1 MSSVSTL
8 LFQNSSI
15 KQNRWDSVSTMDNL
29 ITIDGP
35 GGSGK
40 GTVAKLLAAK
50 LGWNILDSGA
60 LYRLIALISE
70 NIKETDPDIIGIELK
85 DKNIFFKLKG
95 DQYHLI
101 FDGKD
106 ITDTIRREE
115 IGIKASDLAHN
126 QNIRDLIKDTQRSF
140 YNPNTGLIADGRDMG
155 SVVFPEAKIKIYL
168 DASIEE
174 RAKRRQIQ
182 LKEKGMEVNMR
193 NLISSLEDR
202 DLKDKNRDVS
212 PLLIPEGAKVIDST
226 NLSIDEVVNKIM
238 DLI

>member
-1 MSSVSTL
+1 
-8 LFQNSSI
+8 
-15 KQNRWDSVSTMDNL
+15 MDKL

-40 GTVAKLLAAK
+40 GTVAKILAAK

-70 NIKETDPDIIGIELK
+70 NIKKTDPDSIGKELK
-85 DKNIFFKLKG
+85 DKSIFFELVK
-95 DQYHLI
+95 DQYHLF

-106 ITDTIRREE
+106 VTNFIRREE
-115 IGIKASDLAHN
+115 IGVKASDLAHN

-140 YNPNTGLIADGRDMG
+140 YDPNIGLIADGRDMG
-155 SVVFPEAKIKIYL
+155 SVVFPEAGIKIYL

-212 PLLIPEGAKVIDST
+212 PLLIPQGAKVIDST

>member
-1 MSSVSTL
+1 
-8 LFQNSSI
+8 
-15 KQNRWDSVSTMDNL
+15 MDNL

-40 GTVAKLLAAK
+40 GTVAKLLATK

-60 LYRLIALISE
+60 LYRLLALISE
-70 NIKETDPDIIGIELK
+70 NIKETDPDSIGIVLK

-115 IGIKASDLAHN
+115 IGIKASDLARN

-140 YNPNTGLIADGRDMG
+140 YDPNIGLIADGRDMG
-155 SVVFPEAKIKIYL
+155 SVVFPEAEIKIYL

-212 PLLIPEGAKVIDST
+212 PLLIPQGAKVIDST

>member
-1 MSSVSTL
+1 
-8 LFQNSSI
+8 
-15 KQNRWDSVSTMDNL
+15 MDNL

-70 NIKETDPDIIGIELK
+70 NIKNTDPDSIGIELK
-85 DKNIFFKLKG
+85 NKKIIFELIE
-95 DQYHLI
+95 DQYHLF

-106 ITDTIRREE
+106 VTNLIRKEE
-115 IGIKASDLAHN
+115 IGTKASDLAHN
-126 QNIRDLIKDTQRSF
+126 QNIRNLIKDTQRSF
-140 YNPNTGLIADGRDMG
+140 YDSNTGLVADGRDMG
-155 SVVFPEAKIKIYL
+155 SVVFPEAGIKIYL

-193 NLISSLEDR
+193 NLILSLEDR
-202 DLKDKNRDVS
+202 DQKDKNREVS
-212 PLLIPEGAKVIDST
+212 PLLIPNGATMIDST

-238 DLI
+238 DLT

>member
-1 MSSVSTL
+1 
-8 LFQNSSI
+8 
-15 KQNRWDSVSTMDNL
+15 MDNL

-70 NIKETDPDIIGIELK
+70 NIKNTDPDSIGIELK
-85 DKNIFFKLKG
+85 NKKIIFELIE
-95 DQYHLI
+95 DQYHLF

-106 ITDTIRREE
+106 VTNFIRKEE
-115 IGIKASDLAHN
+115 IGTKASDLAHN
-126 QNIRDLIKDTQRSF
+126 QNIRNLIKDTQRSF
-140 YNPNTGLIADGRDMG
+140 YDPNIGLVADGRDMG
-155 SVVFPEAKIKIYL
+155 SVVFPEAGIKIYL

-193 NLISSLEDR
+193 NLILSLEDR
-202 DLKDKNRDVS
+202 DQKDKNREVS
-212 PLLIPEGAKVIDST
+212 PLLIPNGATMIDST

-238 DLI
+238 DLT

>member
-1 MSSVSTL
+1 
-8 LFQNSSI
+8 
-15 KQNRWDSVSTMDNL
+15 MDKL

-40 GTVAKLLAAK
+40 GTVAKILAAK

-70 NIKETDPDIIGIELK
+70 NINKTDPDSIGKELK
-85 DKNIFFKLKG
+85 DKSIFFELVK
-95 DQYHLI
+95 DQYHLF

-106 ITDTIRREE
+106 VTNFIRREE
-115 IGIKASDLAHN
+115 IGVKASDLAHN
-126 QNIRDLIKDTQRSF
+126 QNIRNLIKDTQRSF
-140 YNPNTGLIADGRDMG
+140 YDPNIGLIADGRDMG
-155 SVVFPEAKIKIYL
+155 SVVFPEAGIKIYL

-212 PLLIPEGAKVIDST
+212 PLLIPQGAKVIDST

>member
-1 MSSVSTL
+1 
-8 LFQNSSI
+8 
-15 KQNRWDSVSTMDNL
+15 MDKL

-40 GTVAKLLAAK
+40 GTVAKILAAK

-70 NIKETDPDIIGIELK
+70 NIKETDPDSIGKELK
-85 DKNIFFKLKG
+85 DKIIFFELVK
-95 DQYHLI
+95 DQYHLF

-106 ITDTIRREE
+106 VTNFIRREE
-115 IGIKASDLAHN
+115 IGVKASDLAHN
-126 QNIRDLIKDTQRSF
+126 QNIRNLIKDTQRSF
-140 YNPNTGLIADGRDMG
+140 YDPNIGLIADGRDMG
-155 SVVFPEAKIKIYL
+155 SVVFPEAGIKIYL

-202 DLKDKNRDVS
+202 DLKDKNRDIS
-212 PLLIPEGAKVIDST
+212 PLLIPQGAKVIDST

-238 DLI
+238 DVI

>member
-1 MSSVSTL
+1 MY
-8 LFQNSSI
+8 
-15 KQNRWDSVSTMDNL
+15 KL

-40 GTVAKLLAAK
+40 GTVAKILAAK

-70 NIKETDPDIIGIELK
+70 NINKTDPDSIGKELK
-85 DKNIFFKLKG
+85 DKSIFFELVK
-95 DQYHLI
+95 DQYHL
-101 FDGKD
+101 FFGGKD
-106 ITDTIRREE
+106 VTNFIRSEE

-140 YNPNTGLIADGRDMG
+140 YDPNIGLIADGRDMG
-155 SVVFPEAKIKIYL
+155 SVVFPEAGIKIYL

-202 DLKDKNRDVS
+202 DLKDKNRDIS

>member
-1 MSSVSTL
+1 
-8 LFQNSSI
+8 
-15 KQNRWDSVSTMDNL
+15 MDKL

-40 GTVAKLLAAK
+40 GTVAKILAAK

-70 NIKETDPDIIGIELK
+70 NINKTDPDSIGKELK
-85 DKNIFFKLKG
+85 DKSIFFELVK
-95 DQYHLI
+95 DQYHL
-101 FDGKD
+101 FFGGKD
-106 ITDTIRREE
+106 VTNFIRSEE

-140 YNPNTGLIADGRDMG
+140 YDPNIGLIADGRDMG
-155 SVVFPEAKIKIYL
+155 SVVFPEAGIKIYL

-212 PLLIPEGAKVIDST
+212 PLLIPQGAKVIDST

-238 DLI
+238 DLT

>member
-1 MSSVSTL
+1 
-8 LFQNSSI
+8 
-15 KQNRWDSVSTMDNL
+15 MDKL

-40 GTVAKLLAAK
+40 GTVAKILAAK

-70 NIKETDPDIIGIELK
+70 NIKKTDPDSIGKELK
-85 DKNIFFKLKG
+85 DKSIFFELVK
-95 DQYHLI
+95 DQYHLF

-106 ITDTIRREE
+106 VTNFIRREE
-115 IGIKASDLAHN
+115 IGVKASDLAHN
-126 QNIRDLIKDTQRSF
+126 QNIRNLIKDTQRSF
-140 YNPNTGLIADGRDMG
+140 YDPNIGLIADGRDMG
-155 SVVFPEAKIKIYL
+155 SVVFPEAGIKIYL

-212 PLLIPEGAKVIDST
+212 PLLIPQGAKVIDST

-238 DLI
+238 DLT

>member
-1 MSSVSTL
+1 
-8 LFQNSSI
+8 
-15 KQNRWDSVSTMDNL
+15 MDKL

-40 GTVAKLLAAK
+40 GTVAKILAAK

-70 NIKETDPDIIGIELK
+70 NIKKTDPDSIGKELK
-85 DKNIFFKLKG
+85 DKSIFFELVK
-95 DQYHLI
+95 DQYHLF
-101 FDGKD
+101 FDGMD
-106 ITDTIRREE
+106 VTNFIRREE
-115 IGIKASDLAHN
+115 IGVKASDLAHN
-126 QNIRDLIKDTQRSF
+126 QNIRNLIKDTQRSF
-140 YNPNTGLIADGRDMG
+140 YDPNIGLIADGRDMG
-155 SVVFPEAKIKIYL
+155 SVVFPEAGIKIYL

-202 DLKDKNRDVS
+202 DLKDKSRDVS
-212 PLLIPEGAKVIDST
+212 PLLIPQGAKVIDST

>member
-1 MSSVSTL
+1 
-8 LFQNSSI
+8 
-15 KQNRWDSVSTMDNL
+15 MDKL

-40 GTVAKLLAAK
+40 GTVAKILAAK

-70 NIKETDPDIIGIELK
+70 NIKKTDPDSIGKELK
-85 DKNIFFKLKG
+85 DKSIFFELVK
-95 DQYHLI
+95 DQYHLF

-106 ITDTIRREE
+106 VTNFIRREE

-126 QNIRDLIKDTQRSF
+126 QNIRNLIKETQRSF
-140 YNPNTGLIADGRDMG
+140 YDPNIGLIADGRDMG
-155 SVVFPEAKIKIYL
+155 SVVFPEAGIKIYL

>member
-1 MSSVSTL
+1 
-8 LFQNSSI
+8 
-15 KQNRWDSVSTMDNL
+15 MDKL

-40 GTVAKLLAAK
+40 GTVAKILAAK

-70 NIKETDPDIIGIELK
+70 NIKKTDPDSIGKELK
-85 DKNIFFKLKG
+85 DKSIFFELVK
-95 DQYHLI
+95 DQYHLF

-106 ITDTIRREE
+106 VTNFIRREE

-126 QNIRDLIKDTQRSF
+126 QNIRNLIKETQRSF
-140 YNPNTGLIADGRDMG
+140 YDLNIGLIADGRDMG
-155 SVVFPEAKIKIYL
+155 SVVFPEAGIKIYL

-212 PLLIPEGAKVIDST
+212 PLLIPQGAKVIDST

>member
-1 MSSVSTL
+1 
-8 LFQNSSI
+8 
-15 KQNRWDSVSTMDNL
+15 MDKL

-40 GTVAKLLAAK
+40 GTVAKILAAK

-70 NIKETDPDIIGIELK
+70 NIKKTDPDSIGKELK
-85 DKNIFFKLKG
+85 DKSIFFELVK
-95 DQYHLI
+95 DQYHLF

-106 ITDTIRREE
+106 VTNFIRREE

-126 QNIRDLIKDTQRSF
+126 QNIRNLIKETQRSF
-140 YNPNTGLIADGRDMG
+140 YDPNIGLIADGRDMG
-155 SVVFPEAKIKIYL
+155 SVVFPEAGIKIYL

-212 PLLIPEGAKVIDST
+212 PLLIPQGAKVIDST

-238 DLI
+238 DLT

>member
-1 MSSVSTL
+1 
-8 LFQNSSI
+8 
-15 KQNRWDSVSTMDNL
+15 MDKL

-40 GTVAKLLAAK
+40 GTVAKILAAK

-70 NIKETDPDIIGIELK
+70 NIKKTDPDSIGKELK
-85 DKNIFFKLKG
+85 DKSIFFELVK
-95 DQYHLI
+95 DQYHLF

-106 ITDTIRREE
+106 VTNFIRREE
-115 IGIKASDLAHN
+115 IGVKASDLAHN
-126 QNIRDLIKDTQRSF
+126 QNIRNLIKDTQRSF
-140 YNPNTGLIADGRDMG
+140 YDPNLGLIADGRDMG
-155 SVVFPEAKIKIYL
+155 SVVFPEAGIKIYL

-212 PLLIPEGAKVIDST
+212 PLLIPQGAKVIDST

-238 DLI
+238 DLT

>member
-1 MSSVSTL
+1 
-8 LFQNSSI
+8 
-15 KQNRWDSVSTMDNL
+15 MDNL

-70 NIKETDPDIIGIELK
+70 NIKNTDPDSIGIELK
-85 DKNIFFKLKG
+85 NKKIIFELIE
-95 DQYHLI
+95 DQYHLF

-106 ITDTIRREE
+106 VTNLIRKEE
-115 IGIKASDLAHN
+115 IGTKASDLAHN
-126 QNIRDLIKDTQRSF
+126 QNIRNLIKDTQRSF
-140 YNPNTGLIADGRDMG
+140 YDSNIGLVADGRDMG
-155 SVVFPEAKIKIYL
+155 SVVFPEAGIKIYL

-193 NLISSLEDR
+193 NLILSLEDR
-202 DLKDKNRDVS
+202 DQKDKNREVS
-212 PLLIPEGAKVIDST
+212 PLLIPNGATMIDST

-238 DLI
+238 DLT

>member
-1 MSSVSTL
+1 
-8 LFQNSSI
+8 
-15 KQNRWDSVSTMDNL
+15 MDNL

-40 GTVAKLLAAK
+40 GTVAKILAAK

-70 NIKETDPDIIGIELK
+70 NIKKTDPDSIGKELK
-85 DKNIFFKLKG
+85 DKSIFFELVK
-95 DQYHLI
+95 DQYHLF

-106 ITDTIRREE
+106 VTNFIRREE
-115 IGIKASDLAHN
+115 IGIKASDLALN
-126 QNIRDLIKDTQRSF
+126 QNIRNLIKDTQRSF
-140 YNPNTGLIADGRDMG
+140 YDPNIGLIADGRDMG
-155 SVVFPEAKIKIYL
+155 SVVFPEAGIKIYL

-212 PLLIPEGAKVIDST
+212 PLLVPEGAKVIDST
-226 NLSIDEVVNKIM
+226 NLSTDEVVNKIM

>member
-1 MSSVSTL
+1 
-8 LFQNSSI
+8 
-15 KQNRWDSVSTMDNL
+15 MDKL

-40 GTVAKLLAAK
+40 GTVAKILAEK

-70 NIKETDPDIIGIELK
+70 NIKKTDPDSIGKELK
-85 DKNIFFKLKG
+85 DKSIFFELVK
-95 DQYHLI
+95 DQYHLF

-106 ITDTIRREE
+106 VTNFIRREE

-126 QNIRDLIKDTQRSF
+126 QNIRNLIKETQRSF
-140 YNPNTGLIADGRDMG
+140 YDPNIGLIADGRDMG
-155 SVVFPEAKIKIYL
+155 SVVFPEAGIKIYL

>member
-1 MSSVSTL
+1 
-8 LFQNSSI
+8 
-15 KQNRWDSVSTMDNL
+15 MDKL

-40 GTVAKLLAAK
+40 GTVAKILAAK

-70 NIKETDPDIIGIELK
+70 NIKKTDPDSIGKELK
-85 DKNIFFKLKG
+85 DKSIFFELVK
-95 DQYHLI
+95 DQYHL
-101 FDGKD
+101 FFGGKD
-106 ITDTIRREE
+106 VTNFIRSEE

-140 YNPNTGLIADGRDMG
+140 YDPNIGLIADGRDMG
-155 SVVFPEAKIKIYL
+155 SVVFPEAGIKIYL

-212 PLLIPEGAKVIDST
+212 PLLIPQGAKVIDST

-238 DLI
+238 DLT

>member
-1 MSSVSTL
+1 
-8 LFQNSSI
+8 
-15 KQNRWDSVSTMDNL
+15 MDKL

-40 GTVAKLLAAK
+40 GTVAKILAAK

-70 NIKETDPDIIGIELK
+70 NIKKTDPDSIGKELK
-85 DKNIFFKLKG
+85 DKSIFFELVK
-95 DQYHLI
+95 DQYHL
-101 FDGKD
+101 FFGGKD
-106 ITDTIRREE
+106 VTNFIRREE
-115 IGIKASDLAHN
+115 IGVKASDLAHN
-126 QNIRDLIKDTQRSF
+126 QNIRNLIKDTQRSF
-140 YNPNTGLIADGRDMG
+140 YDPNIGLIADGRDMG
-155 SVVFPEAKIKIYL
+155 SVVFPEAGIKIYL

-238 DLI
+238 DLV

>member
-1 MSSVSTL
+1 
-8 LFQNSSI
+8 
-15 KQNRWDSVSTMDNL
+15 MDKL

-40 GTVAKLLAAK
+40 GTVAKILAAK

-60 LYRLIALISE
+60 LYRLLALISE
-70 NIKETDPDIIGIELK
+70 NIKETDPDSIGIVLK

-115 IGIKASDLAHN
+115 IGIKASDLARN

-140 YNPNTGLIADGRDMG
+140 YDPNIGLIADGRDMG
-155 SVVFPEAKIKIYL
+155 SVVFPEAEIKIYL

-212 PLLIPEGAKVIDST
+212 PLLIPQGAKVIDST

>member
-1 MSSVSTL
+1 
-8 LFQNSSI
+8 
-15 KQNRWDSVSTMDNL
+15 MDKL

-40 GTVAKLLAAK
+40 GTVAKILAAK

-70 NIKETDPDIIGIELK
+70 NIKKTDPDSIGKELK
-85 DKNIFFKLKG
+85 DKSIFFELVK
-95 DQYHLI
+95 DQYHLF

-106 ITDTIRREE
+106 VTNFIRREE
-115 IGIKASDLAHN
+115 IGVKASDLAHN
-126 QNIRDLIKDTQRSF
+126 QNIRNLIKDTQRSF
-140 YNPNTGLIADGRDMG
+140 YDPNIGLIADGRDMG
-155 SVVFPEAKIKIYL
+155 SVVFPEAGIKIYL

-226 NLSIDEVVNKIM
+226 NLSIVEVVNKIM

>member
-1 MSSVSTL
+1 
-8 LFQNSSI
+8 
-15 KQNRWDSVSTMDNL
+15 MDKL

-40 GTVAKLLAAK
+40 GTVAKILAAK

-70 NIKETDPDIIGIELK
+70 NINKTDPDSIGKELK
-85 DKNIFFKLKG
+85 DKSIFFELVK
-95 DQYHLI
+95 DQYHLF

-106 ITDTIRREE
+106 VTNFIRREE

-126 QNIRDLIKDTQRSF
+126 QNIRNLIKDTQRSF
-140 YNPNTGLIADGRDMG
+140 YDPNIGLIADGRDMG
-155 SVVFPEAKIKIYL
+155 SVVFPEAGIKIYL

-238 DLI
+238 DLV

>member
-1 MSSVSTL
+1 
-8 LFQNSSI
+8 
-15 KQNRWDSVSTMDNL
+15 MDKL

-40 GTVAKLLAAK
+40 GTVAKILAAK
-50 LGWNILDSGA
+50 LEWNILDSGA

-70 NIKETDPDIIGIELK
+70 NIKETDPDSIGKELK
-85 DKNIFFKLKG
+85 DKIIFFELVK
-95 DQYHLI
+95 DQYHLF

-106 ITDTIRREE
+106 VTNFIRREE
-115 IGIKASDLAHN
+115 IGVKASDLAHN
-126 QNIRDLIKDTQRSF
+126 QNIRNLIKDTQRSF
-140 YNPNTGLIADGRDMG
+140 YDPNIGLIADGRDMG
-155 SVVFPEAKIKIYL
+155 SVVFPEAGIKIYL

-212 PLLIPEGAKVIDST
+212 PLLIPQGAKVIDST

>member
-1 MSSVSTL
+1 
-8 LFQNSSI
+8 
-15 KQNRWDSVSTMDNL
+15 MDNL

-35 GGSGK
+35 GGSGN
-40 GTVAKLLAAK
+40 GTIAKLLALK

-70 NIKETDPDIIGIELK
+70 NINKTDPDSIGKELK
-85 DKNIFFKLKG
+85 DKSIFFELVK
-95 DQYHLI
+95 DQYHLF

-106 ITDTIRREE
+106 VTNFIRKEE

-126 QNIRDLIKDTQRSF
+126 QNIRNLIKDTQRSF
-140 YNPNTGLIADGRDMG
+140 YDPNIGLIADGRDMG
-155 SVVFPEAKIKIYL
+155 SVVFPEAGIKIYL

>member
-1 MSSVSTL
+1 
-8 LFQNSSI
+8 
-15 KQNRWDSVSTMDNL
+15 MDKL

-40 GTVAKLLAAK
+40 GTVAKILAAK

-70 NIKETDPDIIGIELK
+70 NIKKTDPDSIGKELK
-85 DKNIFFKLKG
+85 DKSIFFELVK
-95 DQYHLI
+95 DQYHLF

-106 ITDTIRREE
+106 VTNFIRREE
-115 IGIKASDLAHN
+115 IGVKASDLAHN
-126 QNIRDLIKDTQRSF
+126 QNIRNLIKDTQRSF
-140 YNPNTGLIADGRDMG
+140 YDPNIGLIADGRDMG
-155 SVVFPEAKIKIYL
+155 SVVFPEAEIKIYL

-238 DLI
+238 DLT

>member
-1 MSSVSTL
+1 
-8 LFQNSSI
+8 
-15 KQNRWDSVSTMDNL
+15 MDKL

-40 GTVAKLLAAK
+40 GTVAKILAAK

-60 LYRLIALISE
+60 LYRLLALISE
-70 NIKETDPDIIGIELK
+70 NINKTDPDSIGKELK
-85 DKNIFFKLKG
+85 DKSIFFELVK
-95 DQYHLI
+95 DQYHLF

-106 ITDTIRREE
+106 VTNFIRREE
-115 IGIKASDLAHN
+115 IGVKASDLAHN
-126 QNIRDLIKDTQRSF
+126 QNIRNLIKDTQRSF
-140 YNPNTGLIADGRDMG
+140 YDPNIGLIADGRDMG
-155 SVVFPEAKIKIYL
+155 SVVFPEAGIKIYL

-212 PLLIPEGAKVIDST
+212 PLLVPEGAKVIDST
-226 NLSIDEVVNKIM
+226 NLSIDKVISKIM

>member
-1 MSSVSTL
+1 
-8 LFQNSSI
+8 
-15 KQNRWDSVSTMDNL
+15 MDKL

-40 GTVAKLLAAK
+40 GTVAKILAAK

-70 NIKETDPDIIGIELK
+70 NINKTDPDSIGKELK
-85 DKNIFFKLKG
+85 DKDIFFELVK
-95 DQYHLI
+95 DQYHLF

-106 ITDTIRREE
+106 VTNFIRREE

-126 QNIRDLIKDTQRSF
+126 QNIRNLIKDTQRSF
-140 YNPNTGLIADGRDMG
+140 YDPNIGLIADGRDMG
-155 SVVFPEAKIKIYL
+155 SVVFPEAGIKIYL

-202 DLKDKNRDVS
+202 DLKDKSRDVS
-212 PLLIPEGAKVIDST
+212 PLLVPEGAKVIDST
-226 NLSIDEVVNKIM
+226 NLSIDKVISKIM

>member
-1 MSSVSTL
+1 
-8 LFQNSSI
+8 
-15 KQNRWDSVSTMDNL
+15 MDNL

-40 GTVAKLLAAK
+40 GTVAKLLAAQ

-70 NIKETDPDIIGIELK
+70 NIKETDPDLIGIELK

-140 YNPNTGLIADGRDMG
+140 YDPSIGLIADGRDMG

-212 PLLIPEGAKVIDST
+212 PLLIPQGAKVIDST

-238 DLI
+238 DLT

>member
-1 MSSVSTL
+1 
-8 LFQNSSI
+8 
-15 KQNRWDSVSTMDNL
+15 MDNL

-40 GTVAKLLAAK
+40 GTVAKLLATK

-60 LYRLIALISE
+60 LYRLLALISE
-70 NIKETDPDIIGIELK
+70 NIKETDPDSIGIVLK

-106 ITDTIRREE
+106 ITDSIRREE
-115 IGIKASDLAHN
+115 IGIKASDLARN

-140 YNPNTGLIADGRDMG
+140 YDPNIGLIADGRDMG
-155 SVVFPEAKIKIYL
+155 SVVFPEAEIKIYL

-202 DLKDKNRDVS
+202 DLKDKNRDIS
-212 PLLIPEGAKVIDST
+212 PLLIPQGAKVIDST

>member
-1 MSSVSTL
+1 
-8 LFQNSSI
+8 
-15 KQNRWDSVSTMDNL
+15 MDKL

-40 GTVAKLLAAK
+40 GTVAKILAAK

-70 NIKETDPDIIGIELK
+70 NINKTDPDSIGKELK
-85 DKNIFFKLKG
+85 DKSIFFELVK
-95 DQYHLI
+95 DQYHLF

-106 ITDTIRREE
+106 VTNFIRREE
-115 IGIKASDLAHN
+115 IGVKASDLAHN
-126 QNIRDLIKDTQRSF
+126 QNIRNLIKDTQRSF
-140 YNPNTGLIADGRDMG
+140 YDPNIGLIADGRDMG
-155 SVVFPEAKIKIYL
+155 SVVFPEAEIKIYL

-212 PLLIPEGAKVIDST
+212 PLLIPQGAKVIDST

>member
-1 MSSVSTL
+1 
-8 LFQNSSI
+8 
-15 KQNRWDSVSTMDNL
+15 MDNL

-70 NIKETDPDIIGIELK
+70 NIKKTDPDSIGKELK
-85 DKNIFFKLKG
+85 DKGIFFELVK
-95 DQYHLI
+95 DQYHLF

-106 ITDTIRREE
+106 VTNFIRREE
-115 IGIKASDLAHN
+115 IGVKASDLAHN
-126 QNIRDLIKDTQRSF
+126 QNIRNLIKDTQRSF
-140 YNPNTGLIADGRDMG
+140 YDPNIGLIADGRDMG
-155 SVVFPEAKIKIYL
+155 SVVFPEAGIKIYL

-212 PLLIPEGAKVIDST
+212 PLLIPQGAKVIDST

-238 DLI
+238 DLT

>member
-1 MSSVSTL
+1 
-8 LFQNSSI
+8 
-15 KQNRWDSVSTMDNL
+15 MDKL

-40 GTVAKLLAAK
+40 GTVAKILAAK

-70 NIKETDPDIIGIELK
+70 NIKKTDPDSIGKELK
-85 DKNIFFKLKG
+85 DKSIFFELVK
-95 DQYHLI
+95 DQYHLF

-106 ITDTIRREE
+106 VTNFIRREE

-126 QNIRDLIKDTQRSF
+126 QNIRNLIKDTQRSF
-140 YNPNTGLIADGRDMG
+140 YDPNIGLIADGRDMG
-155 SVVFPEAKIKIYL
+155 SVVFPEAGIKIYL

-202 DLKDKNRDVS
+202 DLKDKNREIS
-212 PLLIPEGAKVIDST
+212 PLLIPLGAKVIDST
-226 NLSIDEVVNKIM
+226 DLSIDEVVNKIM

>member
-1 MSSVSTL
+1 
-8 LFQNSSI
+8 
-15 KQNRWDSVSTMDNL
+15 MDKL

-40 GTVAKLLAAK
+40 GTVAKILAAK

-70 NIKETDPDIIGIELK
+70 NIKETDPDSIGKELK
-85 DKNIFFKLKG
+85 DKSIFFELVK
-95 DQYHLI
+95 DQYHLF

-106 ITDTIRREE
+106 VTNFIRREE
-115 IGIKASDLAHN
+115 IGVKASDLAHN
-126 QNIRDLIKDTQRSF
+126 QNIRNLIKDTQRSF
-140 YNPNTGLIADGRDMG
+140 YDPNIGLIADGRDMG
-155 SVVFPEAKIKIYL
+155 SVVFPEAGIKIYL

-226 NLSIDEVVNKIM
+226 NLSIDEVVNKIL

>member
-1 MSSVSTL
+1 
-8 LFQNSSI
+8 
-15 KQNRWDSVSTMDNL
+15 MDKL

-40 GTVAKLLAAK
+40 GTVAKILAAK

-60 LYRLIALISE
+60 LYRLMALISE
-70 NIKETDPDIIGIELK
+70 NIKKTDSDSIGKELK
-85 DKNIFFKLKG
+85 DKKIFFELVK
-95 DQYHLI
+95 DQYHLF

-106 ITDTIRREE
+106 VTNFIRREE

-140 YNPNTGLIADGRDMG
+140 YDPNIGLIADGRDMG

-226 NLSIDEVVNKIM
+226 NLSVDEVVNRIM
-238 DLI
+238 NLI

>member
-1 MSSVSTL
+1 
-8 LFQNSSI
+8 
-15 KQNRWDSVSTMDNL
+15 MDNL

-40 GTVAKLLAAK
+40 GTVAKILAAK

-70 NIKETDPDIIGIELK
+70 NINKTDPDSIGKELK
-85 DKNIFFKLKG
+85 DKSIFFELVK
-95 DQYHLI
+95 DQYHLF

-106 ITDTIRREE
+106 VTNFIRREE

-126 QNIRDLIKDTQRSF
+126 QNIRNLIKDTQRSF
-140 YNPNTGLIADGRDMG
+140 YDPNIGLIADGRDMG
-155 SVVFPEAKIKIYL
+155 SVVFPEAGIKIYL

-174 RAKRRQIQ
+174 REKRRQIQ

-226 NLSIDEVVNKIM
+226 DLSIDGVVSKIM
-238 DLI
+238 DLV

>member
-1 MSSVSTL
+1 
-8 LFQNSSI
+8 
-15 KQNRWDSVSTMDNL
+15 MDKL

-40 GTVAKLLAAK
+40 GTVAKILSAK

-70 NIKETDPDIIGIELK
+70 NINKTDPDSIGKELK
-85 DKNIFFKLKG
+85 DKSIFFELVK
-95 DQYHLI
+95 DQYHLF

-106 ITDTIRREE
+106 VTNFIRREE
-115 IGIKASDLAHN
+115 IGVKASDLAHN
-126 QNIRDLIKDTQRSF
+126 QNIRNLIKDTQRSF
-140 YNPNTGLIADGRDMG
+140 YDPNIGLIADGRDMG
-155 SVVFPEAKIKIYL
+155 SVVFPEAGIKIYL

-212 PLLIPEGAKVIDST
+212 PLLIPQGAKVIDST